1 MIDLVGK
8 YRHGKTERFVHDH
21 CASRFFVSMAKSKLK
36 NISGRPKI
44 SPTKKEL
51 DLAIQYVKIS
61 GLYKNRLADYMS
73 VSRRTLYRILNRN
86 KDFDTAL
93 KRADAEFC
101 ANLICRANPT
111 KILTT
116 KYWEEFGEKAGSEQ
130 QRDQEIDIFF
140 NGIKTLMQ
148 KQKTT

>member
-1 MIDLVGK
+1 M
-8 YRHGKTERFVHDH
+8 
-21 CASRFFVSMAKSKLK
+21 SKIK
-36 NISGRPKI
+36 IKIKSGRPKI
-44 SPTKKEL
+44 SLTKKDL

-73 VSRRTLYRILNRN
+73 VSRRTLYRILDRN

-101 ANLICRANPT
+101 ANLINRANPT

-116 KYWEEFGEKAGSEQ
+116 KYWEEFGEITGTEQ
-130 QRDQEIDIFF
+130 QRDQDIDNFF
-140 NGIKTLMQ
+140 DGIKKLMQ
-148 KQKTT
+148 K